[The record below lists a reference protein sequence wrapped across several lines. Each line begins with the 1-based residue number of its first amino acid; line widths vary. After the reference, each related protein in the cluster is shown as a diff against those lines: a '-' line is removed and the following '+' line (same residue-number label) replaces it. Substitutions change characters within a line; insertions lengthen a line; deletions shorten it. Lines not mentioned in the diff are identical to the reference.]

1 VPRPT
6 RPALKPGLRLLRRDR
21 TTLQLGLTPGAALV
35 LEGVDEL
42 DRRVLDLL
50 DGSRDAAAVVRDAA
64 ALGIDPV
71 RATEVLDLLRRA
83 GALDDGPP
91 AADLVADRL
100 APDALAL
107 SLKHPAPGVAARTVR
122 RRAQTVVTVHGG
134 GRVGA
139 TVAGLLAA
147 AGIGRVTVA
156 DTGTIRPADLAP
168 GGIRRIRTGTRGDAA
183 TRAAAASAAA
193 PAPELARRLDIV
205 APVGFAAAP
214 EVLAAVRSRTHLFVA
229 VRDLTAVVGPLVVPG
244 HTPCLRCLE
253 LGRGERD
260 PAWPRLAAQLVG
272 EPAAV
277 DPGDVVLATAAAAVA
292 AAQLLTLVDGV
303 ERPATMGGVLELRS
317 GNFGGLDGQV
327 RRRSVSSHP
336 ACGCSPVPET
346 DTMEA

>member
-1 VPRPT
+1 VPRPS
-6 RPALKPGLRLLRRDR
+6 RPTLKPGLRLLRRDR

-50 DGSRDAAAVVRDAA
+50 DGSRDAGTVVRDAA

-71 RATEVLDLLRRA
+71 RATELLDLLRRA
-83 GALDDGPP
+83 GVLDDEPP
-91 AADLVADRL
+91 AAGLASQRI

-107 SLKHPAPGVAARTVR
+107 SLRYPRPGAGPRALR
-122 RRAQTVVTVHGG
+122 RRAQTAVTVHGG

-147 AGIGRVTVA
+147 AGIGRVTVLDKGA
-156 DTGTIRPADLAP
+156 IRPADLAP
-168 GGIRRIRTGTRGDAA
+168 GGIRRARPGTRGDVATGAA
-183 TRAAAASAAA
+183 AAAASTE
-193 PAPELARRLDIV
+193 PPTSPARRLDVI

-214 EVLAAVRSRTHLFVA
+214 EVLAAVRRRTHLFVA
-229 VRDLTAVVGPLVVPG
+229 VRDVTAVVGPLVVPG

-272 EPAAV
+272 EPAEV
-277 DPGDVVLATAAAAVA
+277 DPCDVVLATSAAALT

-303 ERPATMGGVLELRS
+303 ERPATMGGVLELT
-317 GNFGGLDGQV
+317 GAGGRV

-336 ACGCSPVPET
+336 GCGCSPAREL